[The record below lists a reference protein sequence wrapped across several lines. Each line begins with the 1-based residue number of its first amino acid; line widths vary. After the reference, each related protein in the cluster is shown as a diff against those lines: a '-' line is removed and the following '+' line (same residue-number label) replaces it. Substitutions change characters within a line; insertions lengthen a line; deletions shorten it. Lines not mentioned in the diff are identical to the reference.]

1 MPFSVDDGFGPRAR
15 IGLVVLEGDQ
25 TVEAELSSLWPV
37 GVAAF
42 ATRIPMEDR
51 VTAETLRAMEER
63 IPTAAKLLP
72 TGFGFDVI
80 GYGCTSAATLIGE
93 ARVDA
98 AIRRAHPEIPNTN
111 PITAAVAAFGA
122 LGATRIGVVT
132 PYNAEV
138 TRGII
143 DHLSGQGLEV
153 IRSGS
158 FLEESDHTVARIT
171 EASVAAGVRQIAGT
185 PGSLEAVFVSCTS
198 LRLFGIAN
206 SLEDELGIP
215 VVTSN
220 LVFGWHLLR
229 LAGIDDHLPG
239 FGSLFEHNLNGVLS

>member
-1 MPFSVDDGFGPRAR
+1 M
-15 IGLVVLEGDQ
+15 
-25 TVEAELSSLWPV
+25 EAELSSLWPV

-51 VTAETLRAMEER
+51 VTAETLRAMEDR
-63 IPTAAKLLP
+63 IPAAAKLLP

-93 ARVDA
+93 ARVAA
-98 AIRRAHPEIPNTN
+98 AIRRAHPEAPNTN

-122 LGATRIGVVT
+122 LEATRIGVVT
-132 PYNAEV
+132 PYNVEV
-138 TRGII
+138 TGGIV

-153 IRSGS
+153 TRTGS

-171 EASVAAGVRQIAGT
+171 EASVAAGVRQIAGAAA
-185 PGSLEAVFVSCTS
+185 GLAAVFVSCTR
-198 LRLFGIAN
+198 LRLFGIADA
-206 SLEDELGIP
+206 LEDELDIP
-215 VVTSN
+215 VVSSN
-220 LVFGWHLLR
+220 LAFGWHLLR

-239 FGSLFEHNLNGVLS
+239 LGSLFGLGLNGTAS